1 MRKTT
6 TRRTNTAEKNLRFDQ
21 RLVLNRWMLSLFGVD
36 SFEALARHLK
46 DPALESL
53 DENNVSRFYTELTLH
68 LFDLPELPKDVL
80 LTYDQHIV
88 AHSAAINARR
98 TQPIR
103 WKYFQYLSLLFA
115 EIYLDRY
122 FGDRERLL
130 ADLNAFVIRF
140 NAGEFTSGSRTL
152 MHEPPAARDQIAPYT
167 MDDLRKL
174 AFWNA
179 TGSGKT
185 LLMHVNILQFRHYLA
200 AHGRQHEVNRTILLT
215 PNEGLSRQH
224 LAEFAISG
232 FNAEL
237 FVKDSGRLY
246 QGHQIEIID
255 INKLREESGDKT
267 VAVDSFEGNNLVLV
281 DEGHRG
287 SSGEEWKDKRD
298 KLCATGFS
306 FEYSAT
312 FGQAMKAANKP
323 ALTQEYAKCILFDYS
338 YKYFYKDGYGKD
350 YSILNLAEDSDE
362 TVRNK
367 YLTACLLAFYQQ
379 QRLYEEQHST
389 LRPYLLERPLWV
401 FVGGSV
407 TKSTSNDD
415 ISDVQDILLFLSHFV
430 KNRAESI
437 ALLNLL
443 VSGRPGLLDNRG
455 NELFSTT
462 FAYLQQ
468 AGVNGEELFTDILAR
483 LFNAPTGGDFYVV
496 NLKGVDGEIALRVG
510 DHDPFGVINVGDDSK
525 LCKKLDTENADTLVV
540 TERDFADSLF
550 ARLNDDESRI
560 NLLIG
565 SRKFSEGWSSWR
577 VSTMGLMNIGRKEGS
592 QIIQLFGRGVRLKG
606 YEFSLKRSSMLD
618 GRVRPPS
625 FIRSLET
632 LNIFGIRADY
642 MRQFKEYLEEEGVP
656 SDEDRIPI
664 FLPIVPMANLRG
676 KKLKMI
682 RLRDGADF
690 KRNGPKPKLDLPP
703 ESLKRNPLVL
713 DWYPKIQSMT
723 SGGRTALRDAAI
735 REEGVLTA
743 EHLAFMDMD
752 AIYFELQRFKNE
764 RAWFNLSLS
773 RENIGDLLASPEWYK
788 LLIPPDE
795 LQFHSYMQVR
805 RWQEIAA
812 ALLKKYCDRYYKH
825 RKAEWEHT
833 YLEYRELDADD
844 PNFFAEYTLLV
855 EESREEI
862 IAQIE
867 RLKVIIE
874 EGAIREFQVANLLAI
889 QVADHLYRP
898 LLHLSKGPIEVS
910 PVALNDGE
918 RDFVRDLSDYHA
930 GHPEFFN
937 GRELYLL
944 RNMSKGRG
952 IGFFE
957 AGNFYPDF
965 IVWLVDQGTQRI
977 AFVDPKGIR
986 NLEGPQDPK
995 IRFSQTIKELQTYL
1009 NDPQVIL
1016 SSFIIAN
1023 TRYQEVGW
1031 WNGGM
1036 TKPELEEHHVLF
1048 QLDDRSTYI
1057 GKLLDRILE

>member
-1 MRKTT
+1 M
-6 TRRTNTAEKNLRFDQ
+6 RFDQ
-21 RLVLNRWMLSLFGVD
+21 RLVLNRWMLSLFQVD

-46 DPALESL
+46 DPALETL

-68 LFDLPELPKDVL
+68 LFNLPELPKDVL

-88 AHSAAINARR
+88 AHTAAINARR
-98 TQPIR
+98 VQPIR
-103 WKYFQYLSLLFA
+103 WKYFQYLTLLFT

-122 FGDRERLL
+122 FRDRERLM
-130 ADLNAFVIRF
+130 ADLNAFVVRF
-140 NAGEFTSGSRTL
+140 NAGEFTTGSHTL
-152 MHEPPAARDQIAPYT
+152 MHEPLASKDQVALYT
-167 MDDLRKL
+167 LNDLRKL

-232 FNAEL
+232 FNAEI

-246 QGHQIEIID
+246 QGHHIEIID

-267 VAVDSFEGNNLVLV
+267 VAVDSFEGNNLVMV

-350 YSILNLAEDSDE
+350 YSILNLAEDSDK
-362 TVRNK
+362 TVRDK

-379 QRLYEEQHST
+379 LRLYEEQLST
-389 LRPYLLERPLWV
+389 LRPYLLARPLWV

-407 TKSTSNDD
+407 TKSISNDD
-415 ISDVQDILLFLSHFV
+415 ITDVQNILLFLSRFV

-437 ALLNLL
+437 SILNLL
-443 VSGRPGLLDNRG
+443 VSGRPGLLNNRG
-455 NELFSTT
+455 NEIFDKT
-462 FAYLQQ
+462 FDDLKI
-468 AGVNGEELFTDILAR
+468 AGVNGDDLFAKILTR
-483 LFNAPTGGDFYVV
+483 LFNAPAGGDFYVV
-496 NLKGVDGEIALRVG
+496 NLKGVDGEIELRVG
-510 DHDPFGVINVGDDSK
+510 DHKPFGVINVGDDSK
-525 LCKKLDTENADTLVV
+525 LCKKLDTENSDTLVV
-540 TERDFADSLF
+540 TERDFANSLF
-550 ARLNDDESRI
+550 ACLNDDESRI

-577 VSTMGLMNIGRKEGS
+577 VSTMGLMNIGKKEGS

-606 YEFSLKRSSMLD
+606 YEFSLKRSSMLNE
-618 GRVRPPS
+618 RIRPPS
-625 FIRSLET
+625 FIRTLET
-632 LNIFGIRADY
+632 LNIFGVRANY
-642 MRQFKEYLEEEGVP
+642 MRQFKEYLEEEGMP
-656 SDEDRIPI
+656 SDEERIQI
-664 FLPIVPMANLRG
+664 SLPIVPMANLRG
-676 KKLKMI
+676 KKLKII

-690 KRNGPKPKLDLPP
+690 KRKGPKPMLDLPP
-703 ESLKRNPLVL
+703 DHLKRYPLLL

-723 SGGRTALRDAAI
+723 SNIRTAQGGLAV

-743 EHLAFMDMD
+743 QHLAFMDMD
-752 AIYFELQRFKNE
+752 AIYFDLQRFKNE
-764 RAWFNLSLS
+764 RAWFNLSIS
-773 RENIGDLLASPEWYK
+773 REKLVDLLALPNWYK

-795 LQFHSYMQVR
+795 LQFRSYSQVR
-805 RWQEIAA
+805 RWQEIAV

-825 RKAEWEHT
+825 RKAEWEQS

-862 IAQIE
+862 IKQIE
-867 RLKVIIE
+867 ELKAIIE
-874 EGAIREFQVANLLAI
+874 AGTLREFQAFNLQAI
-889 QVADHLYRP
+889 QVAGHLYCP
-898 LLHLSKGPIEVS
+898 LLHLSKGAIEVS

-918 RDFVRDLSDYHA
+918 RDFVRDLSDYHV
-930 GHPEFFN
+930 GHPKCFN

-965 IVWLVDQGTQRI
+965 IVWLVDQNTQRI

-986 NLEGPQDPK
+986 NLEGPNDPK
-995 IRFSQTIKELQTYL
+995 IRFCETIKEIQKDLK
-1009 NDPQVIL
+1009 DPHVIL

-1023 TRYQEVGW
+1023 TPYQQVGW
-1031 WNGGM
+1031 WNSGM
-1036 TKPELEEHHVLF
+1036 LKSELENHHVLF
-1048 QLDDRSTYI
+1048 QHDDKKTYI
-1057 GKLLDRILE
+1057 KKLLVRILK